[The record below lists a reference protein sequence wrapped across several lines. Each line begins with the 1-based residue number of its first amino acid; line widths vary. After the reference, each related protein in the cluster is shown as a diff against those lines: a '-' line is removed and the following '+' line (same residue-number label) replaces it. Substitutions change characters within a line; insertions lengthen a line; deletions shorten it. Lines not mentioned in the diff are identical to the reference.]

1 MNQVKLKTFINEQ
14 KCVIPLY
21 FLRMCEGFNLNTLEL
36 TILIYL
42 YDKDKVIFNPS
53 KIAEDLNIDLM
64 KIMESISSLEDK
76 GLMKISTVKNENGVM
91 EEVTDL
97 SLLFDKITLNIIEEL
112 NTKEESELNI
122 HSIIENEFNRKLTP
136 LEHEMIDDWDKNNY
150 DKELVREAVK
160 EASINGVS
168 NLRYI
173 DKILLEWNKKGY
185 QKPSDIK
192 KEVNEVKKDV
202 EVFNCDW
209 LNDDEEI

>member
-21 FLRMCEGFNLNTLEL
+21 FLRMCEGFNLNNSEL
-36 TILIYL
+36 VLLIYL

-53 KIAEDLNIDLM
+53 KIASDLDLELM
-64 KIMESISSLEDK
+64 MVMENISSLEDK
-76 GLMKISTVKNENGVM
+76 GLIKVNAIKNEQGIM
-91 EEVTDL
+91 EEVIDL

-112 NTKEESELNI
+112 NTKEESDLNI
-122 HSIIENEFNRKLTP
+122 HSIIETEFNRKLTP

-150 DKELVREAVK
+150 SKELVREAVK

-173 DKILLEWNKKGY
+173 DKILFEWNRKGY
-185 QKPSDIK
+185 KKPSDIK
-192 KEVNEVKKDV
+192 KEANEVKKEV

-209 LNDDEEI
+209 LNDDEEV